1 MKRIL
6 SIDYG
11 TVRTGFAITDSLQIT
26 AQGLESFEIK
36 KEKNS
41 LINKIKEIIANY
53 DIEEIVMGYP
63 RHMSGDKS
71 KIAEE
76 IDILIEK
83 LSNLNIKVITWDE
96 RLTTVNAY
104 KTMKDMNVKQTK
116 KKEYADR
123 LAATYI
129 LEDYLKYKKN

>member
-11 TVRTGFAITDSLQIT
+11 TVRTGFAITDALQIT

-41 LINKIKEIIANY
+41 LINKIKEIMANY